1 MRHTKIIA
9 TVGPASTDTVVLDA
23 LIAAGVDV
31 MRLNFSHGTQAG
43 HAAAFDRIRA
53 AAARA
58 DRHVAILQD
67 LSGPKIR
74 TGRLEG
80 GTAIPLKK
88 GDSLVI
94 AIGDEIGRPGR
105 VSTTYAELAL
115 RVSKGD
121 HLLLDDG
128 KVELEVESASP
139 TEIHTRVIDG
149 GELGQH
155 KGINAPRVPLRSD
168 ITEKDQR
175 DLKFGLALGVDMI
188 ALSFVQ
194 SADDIAR
201 VKAILVEEGRPKV
214 PIVAKLERPE
224 AIDRLDE
231 ILDAADA
238 VMVARGD
245 LGLEI
250 PLERVPRVQKEIL
263 RKARARGIPV
273 IVATQV
279 LESMRTE
286 PRPTR
291 AEASDAA
298 GAVDGGADAIML
310 SGETATGLYPVRS
323 VDVLDAIIRD
333 AESIDSALNER
344 RSALTAVDHVK
355 ALSEAA
361 VSLSRRSHAYAIVAI
376 TREGQTAKLLSAIR
390 PQALIVG
397 VTDKPEV
404 ARCLSLWHGVMPMIG
419 DLEGDIETVIARVI
433 ESAVRR
439 AQAPDNATMVV
450 VNTSVDLDRGSSNF
464 VRIRRA

>member
-9 TVGPASTDTVVLDA
+9 TVGPASKDPAVLDE

-31 MRLNFSHGTQAG
+31 MRLNFSHGTQAE
-43 HAAAFDRIRA
+43 HAAVFHQIREA
-53 AAARA
+53 AKRA

-80 GTAIPLKK
+80 GKAIPLTRGEPLTIVI
-88 GDSLVI
+88 GD
-94 AIGDEIGRPGR
+94 AIGRAGH

-121 HLLLDDG
+121 RLLLDDG
-128 KVELEVESASP
+128 KVELEVDSASP
-139 TEIHTRVIDG
+139 EEIRTHVLEG
-149 GELGQH
+149 GELGEH
-155 KGINAPRVPLRSD
+155 KGINAPHVPLRSD

-175 DLKFGLALGVDMI
+175 DLLFGLALGVDMV

-201 VKAILVEEGRPKV
+201 VKKIMVAEGRAKV

-224 AIDRLDE
+224 AIERLDE
-231 ILDAADA
+231 ILDAAEA

-263 RKARARGIPV
+263 RKARARGVPV

-323 VDVLDAIIRD
+323 VEVLDAIIRD
-333 AESIDSALNER
+333 AESMVPESSAF
-344 RSALTAVDHVK
+344 SPAAVVDHVK

-361 VSLSRRSHAYAIVAI
+361 VSLSRRSNANAILAI
-376 TREGQTAKLLSAIR
+376 TREGQTAKILSAIR
-390 PQALIVG
+390 PHASIVA

-404 ARCLSLWHGVMPMIG
+404 ARCLSLWHGIVPLVC
-419 DLEGDIETVIARVI
+419 DLAGDIEQVIGRVV
-433 ESAVRR
+433 ESAVKRKM
-439 AQAPDNATMVV
+439 APESSIVVV
-450 VNTSVDLDRGSSNF
+450 VNMSVDLDRGSSNF